1 MHQRIYIRPR
11 ELVVR
16 MMGSYTYGTAN
27 TADIEYGGFDLRQIS
42 DKPPISLQEWIKKC
56 RS

>member
-1 MHQRIYIRPR
+1 
-11 ELVVR
+11 
-16 MMGSYTYGTAN
+16 MGSYTYGTAN